1 MCEYWIW
8 PKLHII
14 QHSPARHRLSIPVLS
29 FSLSLTLHKRKR
41 LLIFF
46 YPFGRIRFTR
56 FWVLWARCGVE
67 KKALAA
73 GRVPVKVG
81 WGKHTVGLGE
91 GSGVA
96 FLLAT
101 RVQRRLTSLHE
112 AGDHATRSS
121 RLTSTFVPFSNS
133 RIETDFLWTP
143 VISFL
148 LPLSF
153 FPTFSLTTLSTTG
166 CRCRCFFNM
175 WALVRSRALTVHN
188 FRDRQILDG
197 SGKV

>member
-1 MCEYWIW
+1 MCGYWIW
-8 PKLHII
+8 PKSHMIE
-14 QHSPARHRLSIPVLS
+14 HSIPVLS
-29 FSLSLTLHKRKR
+29 FSLSLTLHKRNR
-41 LLIFF
+41 LLVFF

-67 KKALAA
+67 RKALAA
-73 GRVPVKVG
+73 GRVRV
-81 WGKHTVGLGE
+81 TVGLGE

-101 RVQRRLTSLHE
+101 RVQRHLTSLHE

-133 RIETDFLWTP
+133 RIETDISWTL
-143 VISFL
+143 VVSFL

-188 FRDRQILDG
+188 FRGRQILDG
-197 SGKV
+197 SGKVNLLA